1 MKLPAQP
8 PRRDKI
14 RVLVVEDSLV
24 IRDILIHMLQE
35 AEEIEVIGFAD
46 DGREATRLTQR
57 LTPDVI
63 TMDIRMPRMDGLEA
77 TRLIME
83 TRPTP
88 IVVVANSVQDSDFNI
103 SFKAIEAGALTVV
116 EKPRGLTGSDY
127 NIIQHQLVGAVRMA
141 AGLKVVARWPTKIT
155 PVPTPGLSPGLQN
168 RRFDVIAIA
177 ASTGGPAA
185 LKQILTQLP
194 ADFSIP
200 LVVVQHITPGFAD
213 HMVSWLNSEVPL
225 RVTVAKSGDR
235 LEAGRVLIAPSD
247 RHMILTPARLIGLV
261 DGPPVKG
268 QRPSADRLFL
278 SLAHIYRDA
287 TLGIILTGMGDD
299 GADGFEKLSKSG
311 AYLMAQNEQTSV
323 VFGMPAQAIQRGVV
337 DEVLSPDQIASTLL
351 ALHKAV
357 RNK

>member
-1 MKLPAQP
+1 MKLPTQP
-8 PRRDKI
+8 PPRNKI
-14 RVLVVEDSLV
+14 RVLVVEDSPL
-24 IRDILIHMLQE
+24 IRDILILMLQE
-35 AEEIEVIGFAD
+35 AKEMEIIGMAD
-46 DGREATRLTQR
+46 DGREATRLAQR

-83 TRPTP
+83 TCPTP

-127 NIIQHQLVGAVRMA
+127 SSIQHQLVAAVRMA
-141 AGLKVVARWPTKIT
+141 AGLKVVARWPTK
-155 PVPTPGLSPGLQN
+155 PVPAMVPGLPLALQN
-168 RRFDVIAIA
+168 RRLEVIAIG

-185 LKQILTQLP
+185 LKQILVQLP
-194 ADFSIP
+194 KDFSIP
-200 LVVVQHITPGFAD
+200 IVVVQHITPGFAD

-225 RVTVAKSGDR
+225 RVAVAKAGDR
-235 LEAGRVLIAPSD
+235 LEAGRVLVAPSD
-247 RHMILTPARLIGLV
+247 RHMIVTPARLIGLV
-261 DGPPVKG
+261 DGPPIKA

-278 SLAHIYRDA
+278 SLTHSCREA

-299 GADGFEKLSKSG
+299 GADGFEKLAKSG
-311 AYLMAQNEQTSV
+311 AYLIAQNEQTSV
-323 VFGMPAQAIQRGVV
+323 VFGMPSQAIQRGVV

-351 ALHKAV
+351 ALHKV
-357 RNK
+357 RK